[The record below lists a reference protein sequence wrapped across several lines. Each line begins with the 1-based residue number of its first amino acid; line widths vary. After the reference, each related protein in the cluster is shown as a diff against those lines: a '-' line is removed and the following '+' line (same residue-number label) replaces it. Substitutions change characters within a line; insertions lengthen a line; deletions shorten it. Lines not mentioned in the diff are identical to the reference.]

1 MDSEFDLDSHKSI
14 GEKNLFLILL
24 LILNIVGMVMVYSSS
39 YIYAKDIHSNP
50 TYFVFKQFTY
60 LMISISVAFVI
71 SKTKFEFWLKYSYF
85 INFAMTVVVAL
96 TFVPG
101 VGVMV
106 KGASRWIQLGGYS
119 FQPGE
124 MIKYTVLLSALAY
137 FESFKT
143 YTPKQR
149 IGLGLLTILPLILI
163 IAQPDYGT
171 FMICGMGIFFA
182 CYMSSF
188 SRKIFY
194 GLIPIGLSL
203 GVGLLLAQPY
213 RVERLKTFLDPWQS
227 PQGSGFQI
235 IQSWMGFANGGLFG
249 KGLGNSYEKLFY
261 LPEAHN
267 DFILSVLGEELG
279 FIGVCFMVI
288 LYLGLIFLGFRLSL
302 HIANRRASLAASS
315 LIFTIGIQSLL
326 NMSVVL
332 GLLPTKGLNL
342 PFISYGGSS
351 LLSNFFAV
359 GLFLS
364 FVGKSEDDS
373 YPEINEAPAQNEDFN
388 QRFQRFREQRGDW
401 QSKDSVGQSPFSR
414 L

>member
-1 MDSEFDLDSHKSI
+1 MDSEFDLDSQKSI

-24 LILNIVGMVMVYSSS
+24 LILNIVGIVMVYSSS
-39 YIYAKDIHSNP
+39 YIYAKDIHGSP
-50 TYFVFKQFTY
+50 TYFVIKQLAY
-60 LMISISVAFVI
+60 LMISISLAFVI

-85 INFAMTVVVAL
+85 INFLMTIVVAL

-101 VGVMV
+101 IGVMV
-106 KGASRWIQLGGYS
+106 KGANRWIQLGGYS

-124 MIKYTVLLSALAY
+124 MVKYTVLLSALAY
-137 FESFKT
+137 FESFKV
-143 YTPKQR
+143 YTPKKR
-149 IGLGLLTILPLILI
+149 IGFGLLTILPLALI

-194 GLIPIGLSL
+194 GLIPIGISL

-279 FIGVCFMVI
+279 FIGVCFMVV
-288 LYLGLIFLGFRLSL
+288 LYLSLIFLGFRLSL
-302 HIANRRASLAASS
+302 QIANRMASLAASS

-364 FVGKSEDDS
+364 FVGRSEEES
-373 YPEINEAPAQNEDFN
+373 FTEIHEPTIQNEDFN

-401 QSKDSVGQSPFSR
+401 QSKDTVGQAPISR